1 MDNTLA
7 VAVAVAVAVAAAAAA
22 AAALCVTDLDGL
34 ARDLRT
40 EEGEKGNSLK
50 SFTYNLLK
58 NMY

>member
-7 VAVAVAVAVAAAAAA
+7 VAVAVAVAAAA

-50 SFTYNLLK
+50 GMFGWGC
-58 NMY
+58 